1 MIAPIL
7 MSRFTLRFFNL
18 IQTPGQDLSLTIPL
32 GDIYAPIID
41 RAFPQI
47 VHIGWRKTKAAQG
60 NCYTYI
66 KKITAA
72 DLTRLQ
78 EFLELLHGLGVL
90 TLTNHLKP
98 YFKKELSEVYALDFN
113 FEQGVE
119 PLEYTRIGSLERQA
133 KEKNTSAAVRELA
146 KELAVTIQRHPTLV
160 RADHIVAM
168 PPRPASKFHLPSEL
182 VNQVGRILKRPV
194 GPAIMKTDH
203 AKLKGLPIG
212 RKMTTLQG
220 KFQLRDSVNDKTI
233 LIIDDLYQSGVSVW
247 SLAKFLK
254 ENGARE
260 VYALACVKSWRDT
273 DNQ

>member
-1 MIAPIL
+1 
-7 MSRFTLRFFNL
+7 MSRFTLSFTL
-18 IQTPGQDLSLTIPL
+18 IQAPGQDLSLMIP
-32 GDIYAPIID
+32 ICNVYAPVID
-41 RAFPQI
+41 RAFPEI
-47 VHIGWRKTKAAQG
+47 DHIGWRKAKAARG
-60 NCYTYI
+60 KCYTYI
-66 KKITAA
+66 KQISDA

-78 EFLELLHGLGVL
+78 GFLELLHGLWLL
-90 TLTNHLKP
+90 TLTDHLKP
-98 YFKKELSEVYALDFN
+98 YFKKELSETYALDFN

-119 PLEYTRIGSLERQA
+119 PLEYTRMGSLERQA
-133 KEKNTSAAVRELA
+133 KQKKTPAAIRELARELA
-146 KELAVTIQRHPTLV
+146 KTIQMHPTLA

-168 PPRPASKFHLPSEL
+168 PARPSSKFHLPIEL
-182 VNQVGRILKRPV
+182 VNQVGRILKRSV
-194 GPAIMKTDH
+194 GLALTKADH

-212 RKMTTLQG
+212 KKLAALEG
-220 KFQLRDSVNDKTI
+220 KFQLRDSVKGKTI